1 MKKVFISVAVRGL
14 TKEQTEAK
22 HEEYRNK
29 IADLIGE
36 YEDISINNPDREPFT
51 GITAEKPAVYWMGLG
66 LQKELAKADLAV
78 FCGDIEATKGCR
90 IEKLICELYDIP
102 HIVIK

>member
-1 MKKVFISVAVRGL
+1 MKKIFLSVAVKGL

-22 HEEYRNK
+22 HEEYRQK
-29 IADLIGE
+29 ITEIIGE

-66 LQKELAKADLAV
+66 LQVELAKADLAV
-78 FCGDIEATKGCR
+78 FCGDISNTRGCK
-90 IEKLICELYDIP
+90 IEKLICELYGIP
-102 HIVIK
+102 HIVIA